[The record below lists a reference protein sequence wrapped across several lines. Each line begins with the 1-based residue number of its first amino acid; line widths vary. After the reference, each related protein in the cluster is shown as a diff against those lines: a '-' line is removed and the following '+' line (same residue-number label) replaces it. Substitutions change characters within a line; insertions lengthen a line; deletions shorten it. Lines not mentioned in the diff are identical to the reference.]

1 MIANFTKYAQVKVT
15 PSVITMLSA
24 QNPLEVAPKYVHVTC
39 DHESAPYTVNG
50 YLKEMWL
57 NNDLGMSIGTNGST
71 GGNTY
76 GTFNA
81 VQQTPTQI
89 NTFYLSDTEISIYK
103 SYGSISSRWHT
114 ETEYTVH
121 IYA

>member
-24 QNPLEVAPKYVHVTC
+24 QNPLGVAPKYVHVTC

-50 YLKEMWL
+50 YVKEMWL
-57 NNDLGMSIGTNGST
+57 NNDFGMSIGTNGSN

-76 GTFNA
+76 DQFNA
-81 VQQTPTQI
+81 VQQTPTQAD
-89 NTFYLSDTEISIYK
+89 TFYLSDTEISIYK
-103 SYGSISSRWHT
+103 SAGAVSGRWHT
-114 ETEYTVH
+114 GTEYAVH